1 MGISDFL
8 KKIMGNKAQRDM
20 KEISPEVERIKTAY
34 ENIKLLSNDELRART
49 ELLKTKIQD
58 AITPENIRIAELR
71 QASKI
76 PNFTFVR
83 KFTTKWI
90 K

>member
-58 AITPENIRIAELR
+58 AITPENIRIA
-71 QASKI
+71 
-76 PNFTFVR
+76 
-83 KFTTKWI
+83 
-90 K
+90 

>member
-58 AITPENIRIAELR
+58 AITPENIRMRKRILSKEQR
-71 QASKI
+71 MKQAFHNK
-76 PNFTFVR
+76 
-83 KFTTKWI
+83 
-90 K
+90 